1 MTSRGGK
8 RKGAGRPKGS
18 GKAAR
23 ASAPAPAP
31 GSAPEA
37 PQAIYEDAESY
48 LAAVVEGREPPDAL
62 RIAAAKA
69 VMPFQKRKQRV
80 PLAAVRTAKAQGIA
94 DEMTAATDLNARFK
108 SRVVELAA
116 ARKKG
121 A

>member
-1 MTSRGGK
+1 MARGGK

-23 ASAPAPAP
+23 ASMLASPPA
-31 GSAPEA
+31 SAPEA
-37 PQAIYEDAESY
+37 PQTLYLDAEAY

-69 VMPFQKRKQRV
+69 VMPYQKRRQRV
-80 PLAAVRTAKAQGIA
+80 PLAAARTPKAQAAA
-94 DEMTAATDLNARFK
+94 DGMQAATDLNARFK
-108 SRVVELAA
+108 NRVVELAA